1 MKNFILTAFMAYKKL
16 FITVSLVAT
25 LLLLSSW
32 GFHAHRIINRSAV
45 YTLPFEIALF
55 FKKHIEYISE
65 HAIDPDKRRYAIP
78 EEAARHFID
87 LDRYGEYPLDSIPK
101 KWNDAINKYSEVVVK
116 ENGIVP
122 WHIYR
127 NYLQLT
133 EAFKAKN
140 TRRIIKLAADL
151 GHYIADAHTPLHT
164 TQNYNGQLTDQ
175 VGIHAFWESRL
186 PELYSNHYS
195 FFVGKAEYLD
205 DPLAEAWKIVAHSYS
220 LVDSVLLIEARLNKT
235 FSPDKKYVYEA
246 RNNILDR
253 TYSVDYSKAYHN
265 ALQGMVEEQMRSSIR
280 VLGNFW
286 YTAWVDAGQ
295 PIL

>member
-1 MKNFILTAFMAYKKL
+1 MAYKKL

-45 YTLPFEIALF
+45 YTLPIEIALF

>member
-1 MKNFILTAFMAYKKL
+1 MINKKL
-16 FITVSLVAT
+16 IIAT
-25 LLLLSSW
+25 CLSAALLLLSSW

-45 YTLPFEIALF
+45 YTLPLEMAFF

-65 HAIDPDKRRYAIP
+65 HAIDPDKRRYAVAD
-78 EEAARHFID
+78 EAVRHFID
-87 LDRYGEYPLDSIPK
+87 LDRYGEHPLDSIPK
-101 KWNDAINKYSEVVVK
+101 KWNDAVGKYSEEVVK

-133 EAFKAKN
+133 EAFKDKN

-164 TQNYNGQLTDQ
+164 TQNYNGQLTNQ
-175 VGIHAFWESRL
+175 VGIHALWESRL
-186 PELYSNHYS
+186 PELFSDKYS
-195 FFVGKAEYLD
+195 FFVGKAEYLE
-205 DPLAEAWKIVAHSYS
+205 DPLSEAWKIVTHSYS
-220 LVDSVLLIEARLNKT
+220 LVDSVLLIEARLNKA

-253 TYSVDYSKAYHN
+253 THSVDYSKAYHD
-265 ALQGMVEEQMRSSIR
+265 ALQGMVEQQMRSSIR
-280 VLGNFW
+280 ALGNFW

-295 PIL
+295 PTL